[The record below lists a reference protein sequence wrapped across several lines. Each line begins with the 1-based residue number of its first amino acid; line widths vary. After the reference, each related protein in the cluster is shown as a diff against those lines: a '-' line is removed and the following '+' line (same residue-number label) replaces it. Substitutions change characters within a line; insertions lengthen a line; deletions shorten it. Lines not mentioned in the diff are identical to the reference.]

1 MVYLKVAYNGKEFH
15 GSQHQPNVRTVEGDI
30 LKALGN
36 EGIKVISYGFI
47 SRTDK
52 GVSAL
57 SNILKLEVQ
66 ESINI
71 KKLSHLLKDIWIY
84 GKTNNDLKFPLTKTY
99 RYYLFD
105 KNYDE
110 GLISKGLSFFNGNH
124 DFLSFSKYNV
134 TDQTKRTIETRY
146 RKEGSVYVLEFIGNG
161 FLWQM
166 VRRIVGSVVDYAKGN
181 LSENDIVSAL
191 NGELR
196 INANPFPP
204 DYLILYNIETG
215 SEMSYDDY
223 VLRTLKRRFNELL
236 IDFTARRILEKESL
250 EYMKQTEKLINRD

>member
-15 GSQHQPNVRTVEGDI
+15 GSQYQPDVRTVEGDI
-30 LKALGN
+30 LKALEN
-36 EGIKVISYGFI
+36 EGIEVVSYRFI

-124 DFLSFSKYNV
+124 DFFSFSKYNG
-134 TDQTKRTIETRY
+134 TNETKRTIETRY
-146 RKEGSVYVLEFIGNG
+146 RKEESVYVLEFIGNG

-166 VRRIVGSVVDYAKGN
+166 IRRIVGSVVDYAKGN
-181 LSENDIVSAL
+181 ISEKDIVSAL
-191 NGELR
+191 NGESK
-196 INANPFPP
+196 INSNPFPP
-204 DYLILYNIETG
+204 DYLILYNIETN
-215 SEMSYDDY
+215 SEMIYDDY
-223 VLRTLKRRFNELL
+223 VIRALKRRFNELFT
-236 IDFTARRILEKESL
+236 DFTARRILEKESM
-250 EYMKQTEKLINRD
+250 EYMNQTEKLINRD

>member
-84 GKTNNDLKFPLTKTY
+84 GKTNNPT
-99 RYYLFD
+99 
-105 KNYDE
+105 
-110 GLISKGLSFFNGNH
+110 
-124 DFLSFSKYNV
+124 
-134 TDQTKRTIETRY
+134 
-146 RKEGSVYVLEFIGNG
+146 
-161 FLWQM
+161 
-166 VRRIVGSVVDYAKGN
+166 
-181 LSENDIVSAL
+181 
-191 NGELR
+191 
-196 INANPFPP
+196 
-204 DYLILYNIETG
+204 
-215 SEMSYDDY
+215 
-223 VLRTLKRRFNELL
+223 
-236 IDFTARRILEKESL
+236 
-250 EYMKQTEKLINRD
+250 

>member
-15 GSQHQPNVRTVEGDI
+15 GSQYQPDVRTVEGDI
-30 LKALGN
+30 LKALEN
-36 EGIKVISYGFI
+36 EGIEVVSYRFI

-110 GLISKGLSFFNGNH
+110 DLSPGFFNGNH
-124 DFLSFSKYNV
+124 DFFRFLNIMELTKQKELLKRV
-134 TDQTKRTIETRY
+134 TEK
-146 RKEGSVYVLEFIGNG
+146 K
-161 FLWQM
+161 
-166 VRRIVGSVVDYAKGN
+166 
-181 LSENDIVSAL
+181 VS
-191 NGELR
+191 LR
-196 INANPFPP
+196 IRVYRN
-204 DYLILYNIETG
+204 
-215 SEMSYDDY
+215 
-223 VLRTLKRRFNELL
+223 
-236 IDFTARRILEKESL
+236 DFYGR
-250 EYMKQTEKLINRD
+250 